1 MRKIVGD
8 FFYNKNKL
16 VLGAAQL
23 GLNYGINNISGQV
36 SSSVAKQLIE
46 SCISSG
52 VNYIDTASVYGNS
65 EEVIGDVL
73 SNIDSPSI
81 QVITKINIDKS
92 VCNQSSESEISNAVD
107 SQIKQSLNKLKA
119 VTLYTVLLHRASN
132 LTDYNGAIW
141 SRLLKLKQDGII
153 EKLGVSVQ
161 TPDELNKTLGYNE
174 VEFIQFPF
182 NILDARWTKSIKLL
196 NKVKLERHLIIHI
209 RSVFL
214 QGLLLSDDKNHWMKA
229 NCKNSKIIIE
239 WLNSIKTQLKRE
251 SLADICIVYVRSL
264 PWVDG
269 LVLGMEAMEQLS
281 DNLSLFN
288 NNLLSQKEIT
298 IIEESRPELT
308 QETLN
313 PANWNV

>member
-1 MRKIVGD
+1 MKKIVGKSG
-8 FFYNKNKL
+8 YNKNKL

-23 GLNYGINNISGQV
+23 GLDYGINNNSGQV

-46 SCISSG
+46 SCITSG
-52 VNYIDTASVYGNS
+52 VSYIDTASVYGNS

-92 VCNQSSESEISNAVD
+92 VCNQSSGSEIDNVVD
-107 SQIKQSLNKLKA
+107 SQIKQSINKLKS
-119 VTLYTVLLHRASN
+119 VTLFVVLLHRASN
-132 LTDYNGAIW
+132 LTDYNGAVW

-161 TPDELNKTLGYNE
+161 TPDELNKALEYNE
-174 VEFIQFPF
+174 VDFIQFPF
-182 NILDARWTKSIKLL
+182 NILDARWSKSIKLV
-196 NKVKLERHLIIHI
+196 NKVKLKRELIIHV

-229 NCKNSKIIIE
+229 NCKDSNIIIE
-239 WLNSIKTQLKRE
+239 WLNSIQTQFKRE
-251 SLADICIVYVRSL
+251 SLADICIAYVRSL

-269 LVLGMEAMEQLS
+269 LVLGMERMEQLN
-281 DNLSLFN
+281 DNISLFN
-288 NNLLSQKEIT
+288 NNLFSQKEMT
-298 IIEESRPELT
+298 IIEKNRPKLT
-308 QETLN
+308 QKTLN

>member
-1 MRKIVGD
+1 MRKVVAKA
-8 FFYNKNKL
+8 FYNKNKL
-16 VLGAAQL
+16 ILGAAQL
-23 GLNYGINNISGQV
+23 GLDYGINNISGQV
-36 SSSVAKQLIE
+36 SSSVAKELIE
-46 SCISSG
+46 SCIASG

-73 SNIDSPSI
+73 NNINSPSI

-92 VCNQSSESEISNAVD
+92 ICNHPSEFAIYNAVD
-107 SQIKQSLNKLKA
+107 SQIKQSINKLKS

-141 SRLLKLKQDGII
+141 SRLLKLKQDGVI

-161 TPDELNKTLGYNE
+161 TPDELNKALEYNE

-182 NILDARWTKSIKLL
+182 NILDARWTKSIELV
-196 NKVKLERHLIIHI
+196 NKVKLKRDLIIHI

-214 QGLLLSDDKNHWMKA
+214 QGLLLSDDNNHWVKA

-239 WLNSIKTQLKRE
+239 WLNSIRTQFKRE
-251 SLADICIVYVRSL
+251 SLADICIAYVRSL

-269 LVLGMEAMEQLS
+269 LVLGMEAMEQLN
-281 DNLSLFN
+281 DNISLFN
-288 NNLLSQKEIT
+288 NNLLLQKEMT
-298 IIEESRPELT
+298 IIEETRPELA

-313 PANWNV
+313 PANWNA